1 MPAPKSWEQ
10 YKEECQPIAE
20 SKQIQILGWTGQ
32 WKGGHTKL
40 DLLCHCGNRW
50 QSTTIY
56 KFKVGRGC
64 PQCGWEKVGQA
75 HSKTPEQHLHEC
87 REINTNEHWTIN
99 GIHGDWKGHKTK
111 LDCTCDLHGRWYST
125 NINNFKSGRGCPQC
139 ANVKTSENMKKPDD
153 EMIASFLAK
162 REYPKGTIFK
172 RSDRLTNR
180 GYPEYWFVYC
190 PICAQDEIAQ
200 TGLCSGWFESLA
212 SSLQKGGLAC
222 RCSGHPW
229 YTDDQNTFRA
239 MKLCEDNGYQFVG
252 WVDKVGTQYKFKYL
266 CPEHGVQI
274 ITFGNMFTHGQ
285 GCPECAGHSQQQLY
299 INIVKDND
307 IIVALKFG
315 IAKNSDRRL
324 NIQNNRNMFFMER
337 ICLYDFSTVE
347 QCKAAERAIKKKLKT
362 GILTARELKDGYTE
376 TVSVSDLENL
386 QKIITQYGGKLV
398 YNKEV

>member
-1 MPAPKSWEQ
+1 MAAPKSWEQ
-10 YKEECQPIAE
+10 YKEECQQIAE
-20 SKQIQILGWTGQ
+20 SKQIQILGWTGE

-64 PQCGWEKVGQA
+64 PQC
-75 HSKTPEQHLHEC
+75 
-87 REINTNEHWTIN
+87 
-99 GIHGDWKGHKTK
+99 
-111 LDCTCDLHGRWYST
+111 
-125 NINNFKSGRGCPQC
+125 

-153 EMIASFLAK
+153 EMIASFLTK

-200 TGLCSGWFESLA
+200 AGLCSGWFESLA

-222 RCSGHPW
+222 RCSGNPW

-274 ITFGNMFTHGQ
+274 VTFGNMFTHGQ

-315 IAKNSDRRL
+315 IAKNSDTRL
-324 NIQNNRNMFFMER
+324 NYQNLRNMFFMER
-337 ICLYDFSTVE
+337 ICLYDFSTVK

-398 YNKEV
+398 YSKEV